1 MMPKR
6 YWQNW
11 DRGQVSESIDSFWR
25 NNGDEIKW
33 RELLVSDIETEF
45 GKNSSILEVGCGSGL
60 IYQAISEH
68 RIVSQKT
75 YTGGDVSQ
83 NMLNIARQRFPETNF
98 AYLDILNLPYTSK
111 SQPNVIC
118 VQVIQHLPH
127 YTEAVKEL
135 IRITGKK
142 LYIVS
147 WFNTSSK
154 DKIVF
159 DKNAWNKTSFH
170 NNIYSLPKFL
180 RFIYENT
187 DTSMESLCV
196 KHLEGNNFSISITSK

>member
-1 MMPKR
+1 MRQWPDLSGNFR
-6 YWQNW
+6 ASHCF
-11 DRGQVSESIDSFWR
+11 RVSE
-25 NNGDEIKW
+25 
-33 RELLVSDIETEF
+33 
-45 GKNSSILEVGCGSGL
+45 
-60 IYQAISEH
+60 
-68 RIVSQKT
+68 KT

-83 NMLNIARQRFPETNF
+83 DMLNIARQRFPETNF
-98 AYLDILNLPYTSK
+98 VYLDILNLPYASK

-147 WFNTSSK
+147 WFDKSLK
-154 DKIVF
+154 DNIVF
-159 DKNAWNKTSFH
+159 GRTEWDKTSFY

-180 RFIYENT
+180 RFTHEHT
-187 DTSMESLCV
+187 DTDMESLRA
-196 KHLEGNNFSISITSK
+196 KHLQGSNFSISLTFE